1 MIAATGKGP
10 RGARIIRRTVRMSDL
25 GRELWEAAR
34 SPQDVGRDDRDA
46 PAG

>member
-1 MIAATGKGP
+1 
-10 RGARIIRRTVRMSDL
+10 MSDL

-34 SPQDVGRDDRDA
+34 SPQDAIGDEPDAGDDPDA